1 MQKFFLKLCLIF
13 FIGVMPNFFIG
24 LYRYIKKDNS
34 LQLNQNLNAEN
45 FIFNYKIKNK
55 SDTVMSIYRK
65 GDLSS
70 KLSRLDD
77 TCCRVYDKFG
87 FSNWTFNN
95 KPKIVLIGD
104 SQFHDPGKGTE
115 YGFQNS
121 LNTHFGFNCSYNIG
135 AVLCSGFRVYNEF
148 LKEKIF
154 LQKPKYI
161 VLEIGE
167 RNFLKWDN
175 IFNELKMKST
185 KTIKYRYFGLDL
197 MLSNN
202 FKGFSLINDKKEHI
216 LLKYDTFLF
225 YKNKVSILD
234 NISIEH
240 VVKQIESV
248 KDYLANQNIKLLI
261 LIAPDKESFFPSIF
275 GKSSYQ
281 QIHKAL
287 DQKQIPNLNVI
298 DLFKKDSSL
307 YYYNDDTHWNQHA
320 IDLITLEI
328 YKWISQNN

>member
-1 MQKFFLKLCLIF
+1 
-13 FIGVMPNFFIG
+13 
-24 LYRYIKKDNS
+24 
-34 LQLNQNLNAEN
+34 
-45 FIFNYKIKNK
+45 
-55 SDTVMSIYRK
+55 
-65 GDLSS
+65 
-70 KLSRLDD
+70 
-77 TCCRVYDKFG
+77 
-87 FSNWTFNN
+87 
-95 KPKIVLIGD
+95 
-104 SQFHDPGKGTE
+104 
-115 YGFQNS
+115 
-121 LNTHFGFNCSYNIG
+121 
-135 AVLCSGFRVYNEF
+135 
-148 LKEKIF
+148 
-154 LQKPKYI
+154 
-161 VLEIGE
+161 
-167 RNFLKWDN
+167 
-175 IFNELKMKST
+175 
-185 KTIKYRYFGLDL
+185 